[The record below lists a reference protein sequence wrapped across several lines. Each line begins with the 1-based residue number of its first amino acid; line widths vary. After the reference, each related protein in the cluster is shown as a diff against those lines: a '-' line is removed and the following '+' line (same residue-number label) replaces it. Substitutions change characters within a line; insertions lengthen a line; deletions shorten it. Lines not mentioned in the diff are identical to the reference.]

1 MENTKLLAKGVKI
14 LLFPHR
20 RKLLGFLVITSKTV
34 DSALNKDESE
44 LGVLV
49 LSVPLQMLAD

>member
-1 MENTKLLAKGVKI
+1 MENTKQMTKGVKI

-20 RKLLGFLVITSKTV
+20 GELLGFLVIASKTV
-34 DSALNKDESE
+34 DSTLNKDESK

-49 LSVPLQMLAD
+49 LSIPLQMLAD

>member
-1 MENTKLLAKGVKI
+1 MTKGVKI

-20 RKLLGFLVITSKTV
+20 GELLGFLVIASKTV
-34 DSALNKDESE
+34 DSTLNKDESK

-49 LSVPLQMLAD
+49 LSIPLQMLAD